1 MVKNKQIKRPAVGD
15 AVGVYLREMG
25 KHELLTKEGEV
36 KIFKRIEKA
45 ERKANRILNA
55 QVGTH
60 QLYSNLGH
68 NILNGNARLDD
79 VANVESKERYMKGLE
94 HMLAVLD
101 DPHNSVKGPERLYK
115 RFHLK
120 QSVIDGWCEQVAKLG
135 NDEMIKTLRDLNK
148 AKAEMIEANLR
159 LVISIAKKYN
169 NRGVSLLDL
178 IQEGNLGLMK
188 AVEKFEYKRGYKFST
203 YATWWVRQGITRTV
217 AEQSRTIR
225 VPMHMIDT
233 INKILKAQK
242 RLLQEMGREP
252 LSEELADELDMPAER
267 VRSILNLAKQTI
279 SLQTPVGTSGNTT
292 IADFIEDE
300 REDKLDEEDEF
311 AFGELKSKIAESIEC
326 LTERELGVLEMRM
339 GLPDGINRTLEEVGN
354 KFEVTRERIRQIEAK
369 AVRKMARPLKI
380 RRVEEFLKT
389 A

>member
-25 KHELLTKEGEV
+25 KHELLTKEEEV
-36 KIFKRIEKA
+36 NIFKRIERA

-60 QLYSNLGH
+60 QRYSKLGH
-68 NILNGNARLDD
+68 KILNGEARLDD
-79 VANVESKERYMKGLE
+79 VVDAESKERYLKGLE
-94 HMLAVLD
+94 HMLTVLD
-101 DPHNSVKGPERLYK
+101 GPHGSVKGPERLYK
-115 RFHLK
+115 RFRFK
-120 QSVIDGWCEQVAKLG
+120 QSVIDGWCDDVAKLG
-135 NDEMIKTLRDLNK
+135 NEEMIKTLKDLSK

-178 IQEGNLGLMK
+178 IQEGNIGLMK
-188 AVEKFEYKRGYKFST
+188 GVEKFEYKRGYKFST
-203 YATWWVRQGITRTV
+203 YATWWVRQAITRTV

-252 LSEELADELDMPAER
+252 LSEELAEELDMPAER

-279 SLQTPVGTSGNTT
+279 SLQTPVGDNGNTT

-300 REDKLDEEDEF
+300 REDELHKENEF
-311 AFGELKSKIAESIEC
+311 EFGEIKSKIAEAVNC
-326 LTERELGVLEMRM
+326 LTDRELGVLEMRM

-354 KFEVTRERIRQIEAK
+354 TFEVTRERIRQIEAK
-369 AVRKMARPLKI
+369 AVRKMSRPLKI

>member
-25 KHELLTKEGEV
+25 KHDLLTKEGEV
-36 KIFKRIEKA
+36 LIFKRIEKA

-60 QLYSNLGH
+60 QRYSYMGH
-68 NILNGNARLDD
+68 KILNGKVRLDEVVD
-79 VANVESKERYMKGLE
+79 VESKERYLKGLE
-94 HMLAVLD
+94 HLLTVLD
-101 DPHNSVKGPERLYK
+101 GPHGSVKGPERLYK
-115 RFHLK
+115 RFHFK
-120 QSVIDGWCEQVAKLG
+120 QSVIDGWCDEVAKLG
-135 NDEMIKTLRDLNK
+135 NEEMIKTLRDLNK

-178 IQEGNLGLMK
+178 IQEGNLGLIK
-188 AVEKFEYKRGYKFST
+188 GVEKFEYKRGYKFST
-203 YATWWVRQGITRTV
+203 YATWWIRQAITRTV

-252 LSEELADELDMPAER
+252 LSEELAEELDMPAER

-300 REDKLDEEDEF
+300 REDELHEENEF
-311 AFGELKSKIAESIEC
+311 AFGELRSKIAESIDC

-369 AVRKMARPLKI
+369 GIRKMARPLKI

>member
-1 MVKNKQIKRPAVGD
+1 M
-15 AVGVYLREMG
+15 GVYLREMG
-25 KHELLTKEGEV
+25 KHDLLTKEEEV
-36 KIFKRIEKA
+36 LIFKRIEKA

-60 QLYSNLGH
+60 QRYSNLGH
-68 NILNGNARLDD
+68 KILNGKVRLDE
-79 VANVESKERYMKGLE
+79 VADVESKERYMKGL
-94 HMLAVLD
+94 HHLLIVLD
-101 DPHNSVKGPERLYK
+101 GPHGSVKGPERLYK
-115 RFHLK
+115 RFRFK
-120 QSVIDGWCEQVAKLG
+120 QSVIDGWCDDVAKLG
-135 NDEMIKTLRDLNK
+135 NAEMIKTLKELTK

-188 AVEKFEYKRGYKFST
+188 GVEKFEYKRGYKFST
-203 YATWWVRQGITRTV
+203 YATWWIRQAITRTV

-252 LSEELADELDMPAER
+252 LSEELAGELDMPAER

-300 REDKLDEEDEF
+300 REDELHEENAFE
-311 AFGELKSKIAESIEC
+311 FGEIKSKIMEAVNC
-326 LTERELGVLEMRM
+326 LTDRELGVLEMRM

-354 KFEVTRERIRQIEAK
+354 TFEVTRERIRQIEAK
-369 AVRKMARPLKI
+369 AVRKMSKPLKI
-380 RRVEEFLKT
+380 RRVEAFLKT

>member
-1 MVKNKQIKRPAVGD
+1 M
-15 AVGVYLREMG
+15 GVYLREMG
-25 KHELLTKEGEV
+25 KHELLTKEDEV
-36 KIFKRIEKA
+36 NIFKRIERA

-55 QVGTH
+55 QVRTH
-60 QLYSNLGH
+60 QRYSKLGH
-68 NILNGNARLDD
+68 KILNGEVRLDD
-79 VANVESKERYMKGLE
+79 VVDVESKERYLKGLE
-94 HMLAVLD
+94 HMLTVLNG
-101 DPHNSVKGPERLYK
+101 PHGSVKGPERLYK
-115 RFHLK
+115 RFRLK
-120 QSVIDGWCEQVAKLG
+120 QSVIDGWCDDVAKLG
-135 NDEMIKTLRDLNK
+135 NAEMIKTLKELTK

-188 AVEKFEYKRGYKFST
+188 GVEKFEYKRGYKFST
-203 YATWWVRQGITRTV
+203 YATWWIRQAITRTV

-252 LSEELADELDMPAER
+252 LSEELAEELDMPAER

-300 REDKLDEEDEF
+300 REDELHEENAFE
-311 AFGELKSKIAESIEC
+311 FGEIKSKIMEAVNC
-326 LTERELGVLEMRM
+326 LTDRELGVLEMRM

-354 KFEVTRERIRQIEAK
+354 TFEVTRERIRQIEAK
-369 AVRKMARPLKI
+369 AVRKMSKPLKI
-380 RRVEEFLKT
+380 RRVEAFLKT

>member
-1 MVKNKQIKRPAVGD
+1 
-15 AVGVYLREMG
+15 VGVYLREMG
-25 KHELLTKEGEV
+25 KHDLLTKEEEIL
-36 KIFKRIEKA
+36 IFKRIEKA
-45 ERKANRILNA
+45 ERKANRILKA

-60 QLYSNLGH
+60 QRYSALGH
-68 NILNGNARLDD
+68 KILNGEARLDD
-79 VANVESKERYMKGLE
+79 VADVESKERYMKGLQ
-94 HMLAVLD
+94 HMLTVLD
-101 DPHNSVKGPERLYK
+101 GPHGSVKGPERLYK
-115 RFHLK
+115 RFRFK
-120 QSVIDGWCEQVAKLG
+120 QSVIDGWCDDVAKLG
-135 NDEMIKTLRDLNK
+135 NEEMIKTLKELNK
-148 AKAEMIEANLR
+148 AKSEMIEANLR

-233 INKILKAQK
+233 INRILKTQK
-242 RLLQEMGREP
+242 RLLQEIGREP
-252 LSEELADELDMPAER
+252 LSEELAEELDMPAER

-279 SLQTPVGTSGNTT
+279 SLQTPVGDNGNTT

-300 REDKLDEEDEF
+300 REDDLEEKNEF
-311 AFGELKSKIAESIEC
+311 AFGEVKSKIAESIEC

-354 KFEVTRERIRQIEAK
+354 TFEVTRERIRQIEAK
-369 AVRKMARPLKI
+369 AVRKMSRPLKI

>member
-1 MVKNKQIKRPAVGD
+1 MVKNNKIKRPAVGD

-25 KHELLTKEGEV
+25 KHELLTKEEEV
-36 KIFKRIEKA
+36 NIFRRIERA

-55 QVGTH
+55 QVGTRRR
-60 QLYSNLGH
+60 YSKLGH
-68 NILNGNARLDD
+68 KILNGEVRLDD
-79 VANVESKERYMKGLE
+79 VVDVGSKERFMKGLE
-94 HMLAVLD
+94 RMLAVLD
-101 DPHNSVKGPERLYK
+101 GPHGNAKGPERIYK

-120 QSVIDGWCEQVAKLG
+120 QSVIDGWCDEVAKLG
-135 NDEMIKTLRDLNK
+135 NEDMIKTLRDLSK

-178 IQEGNLGLMK
+178 IQEGNIGLMK
-188 AVEKFEYKRGYKFST
+188 GVEKFEYKRGYKFST
-203 YATWWVRQGITRTV
+203 YATWWVRQAITRTV

-252 LSEELADELDMPAER
+252 LSEELAEELDMPAER

-279 SLQTPVGTSGNTT
+279 SLQTPVGDGGNTT

-300 REDKLDEEDEF
+300 REDELHEENEF
-311 AFGELKSKIAESIEC
+311 DFGELRGKIAESVNC
-326 LTERELGVLEMRM
+326 LTDRELGVLEMRM

-354 KFEVTRERIRQIEAK
+354 TFKVTRERIRQIEAK
-369 AVRKMARPLKI
+369 AVRKMSRPLKV
-380 RRVEEFLKT
+380 RRVEAFLKT